1 MSGEFGAAFR
11 KLLEQ
16 RTESQ
21 RSRVIHALD
30 IANTLSPDAPQA
42 QRETLVEQACQ
53 IARSV
58 APHVAAIKLN
68 YPLVLATGVEIA
80 HKIKQVISGI
90 PLIADFKVADIDNTN
105 AWIARHTFSAGFDA
119 VIVHAFIGRDAIQ
132 AVLDEARNYGG
143 RGVILVVDMS
153 HPGALQ
159 FIHPQAEK
167 LSRLAVELDVTGVI
181 APGTRPEHVTQIRSW
196 IGPNHLILTPG
207 VGAQGGKPGSAI
219 AAGADYEIIGRS
231 IYQAKSPTKAAK
243 EFAAATYKAKAHRTP
258 VREGVDFVDEISQI
272 LYDTQ
277 AFKFGSFTLG
287 SGIVSPFYIDLRL
300 LPSYPASFARLTDLQ
315 LQWLAAHP
323 EIKFDRIAGIPTA
336 GLSFGT
342 MLSQRL
348 EKPLIYVRK
357 KAKGYGRKRLVEGK
371 FESGDTVLVVDD
383 LITDGGSK
391 LETAKVLR
399 DEGLK
404 VKDVFVVVD
413 REQGGGAQLA
423 EVDLQLR
430 ALVKISDLVNTLV
443 QRGHLTKQQAQR
455 IRDYINR

>member
-1 MSGEFGAAFR
+1 MTKEFGAAFR
-11 KLLEQ
+11 KALEK
-16 RTESQ
+16 RTKSQ

-30 IANTLSPDAPQA
+30 IANTLPPDAPQT
-42 QRETLVEQACQ
+42 QRDQLVEQACQ
-53 IARSV
+53 LAQTI

-68 YPLVLATGVEIA
+68 YPLVLATGVEVG
-80 HKIKQVISGI
+80 HKIKQAVPDVPI
-90 PLIADFKVADIDNTN
+90 IADFKVADIDNTN
-105 AWIARHTFSAGFDA
+105 AWISRHTFSAGFDA
-119 VIVHAFIGRDAIQ
+119 IIVHAFIGRDAIQ
-132 AVLDEARNYGG
+132 AVLDEARNFGG

-159 FIHPQAEK
+159 FINPLAHK
-167 LSRLAVELDVTGVI
+167 LSKLAVELGVTGVI
-181 APGTRPEHVTQIRSW
+181 APGTRPDHVTQIRSW
-196 IGPNHLILTPG
+196 IGTNPLILTPG

-231 IYQAKSPTKAAK
+231 IYQARNPVEAVQKFAK
-243 EFAAATYKAKAHRTP
+243 ATYDAKTRQTP
-258 VREGVDFVDEISQI
+258 VKDGDNLVGEIAQI
-272 LYDTQ
+272 LFETQ
-277 AFKFGSFTLG
+277 VIKFGSFTLG
-287 SGIVSPFYIDLRL
+287 SGVVSPFYIDLRL

-323 EIKFDRIAGIPTA
+323 EVKFDRIAGIPTA

-348 EKPLIYVRK
+348 NKPLIYVRR

-371 FESGDTVLVVDD
+371 YEPGDTVLVVDD

-391 LETAKVLR
+391 LETAQVLR

-404 VKDVFVVVD
+404 VKDIFVVVD
-413 REQGGGAQLA
+413 REQGGSAQLA

-430 ALVKISDLVNTLV
+430 ALVAISDLVKNLV
-443 QRGHLTKQQAQR
+443 QRGHLTKQQAKQ
-455 IRDYINR
+455 IRDYISR

>member
-1 MSGEFGAAFR
+1 MTKAFGAAFR
-11 KLLEQ
+11 KTLEQ
-16 RTESQ
+16 RAASQ

-30 IANTLSPDAPQA
+30 IANTLPPDAPQN
-42 QRETLVEQACQ
+42 QRDELVEQACQ
-53 IARSV
+53 LARTV

-80 HKIKQVISGI
+80 HRIKQVVPDV

-105 AWIARHTFSAGFDA
+105 TWISKHAFSAGFDA
-119 VIVHAFIGRDAIQ
+119 IIVHAFIGRDAIQ
-132 AVLDEARNYGG
+132 AVLDEAQSYGG

-159 FIHPQAEK
+159 FINPQAHR
-167 LSRLAVELDVTGVI
+167 LAQLAVELDVTGVI
-181 APGTRPEHVTQIRSW
+181 APGTRPEHVAKIRSW
-196 IGPNHLILTPG
+196 IGPNPLILTPG

-231 IYQAKSPTKAAK
+231 IYQAKDPVEAARK
-243 EFAAATYKAKAHRTP
+243 FAKATFEAKAQQVRTKG
-258 VREGVDFVDEISQI
+258 EIDFVGEVAEI
-272 LYDTQ
+272 LYETQ
-277 AFKFGSFTLG
+277 AIKFGSFTLG
-287 SGIVSPFYIDLRL
+287 SGVVSPFYIDHRL
-300 LPSYPASFARLTDLQ
+300 LPSYPASFARLTDIQ
-315 LQWLAAHP
+315 LSWLARHP

-348 EKPLIYVRK
+348 NKPLIYVRK

-371 FESGDTVLVVDD
+371 FEPGETVLVVDD

-391 LETAKVLR
+391 LETAKILR
-399 DEGLK
+399 DVGLK

-413 REQGGGAQLA
+413 REQGGEATLA

-430 ALVKISDLVNTLV
+430 ALVKISDLVDRLL
-443 QRGHLTKQQAQR
+443 QRGYITKQQAKE
-455 IRDYINR
+455 IRDYLGR